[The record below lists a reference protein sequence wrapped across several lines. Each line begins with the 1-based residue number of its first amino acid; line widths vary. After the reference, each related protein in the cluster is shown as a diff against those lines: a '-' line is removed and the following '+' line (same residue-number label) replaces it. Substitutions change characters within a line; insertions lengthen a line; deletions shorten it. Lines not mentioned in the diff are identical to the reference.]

1 MSRDTT
7 GCRTTRVPTRDDPAR
22 DALFRNLL
30 DNPPFPAG
38 SSLEE
43 QRDILD
49 ALKSMNPELP
59 DDVAIRQVT
68 LATGGRAELVAPS
81 EAHDARAIVYV
92 HGGAFVNGRTAGV
105 WQYPAY
111 RIAVAAKAK
120 LLHVLHRL
128 APEHPFPAAR
138 DDVLA
143 GYDHLLRTGY
153 EPDQIA
159 FVADSAGVNIALTA
173 LLALRAQQAPMPA
186 GLVGI
191 GGFIDLTE
199 RDESSPDGPPDPLVT
214 PAQLNAAARA
224 YLGHTDARSAA
235 ANPLF
240 ADLHTLPPMLLLV
253 GENELLKADTMR
265 FSERACRAGVE
276 VHVEVW
282 QGLVHGW
289 YLFANGVAEAEDTYL
304 RVGDQVRQLSPSLDR
319 WVEGREHR
327 TRDLPAAGRG
337 VGARPH
343 E

>member
-1 MSRDTT
+1 MTRATPGCLTT
-7 GCRTTRVPTRDDPAR
+7 QVLTRDDPAR
-22 DALFRNLL
+22 DALFQHLL

-68 LATGGRAELVAPS
+68 LATGARAELVAPP

-92 HGGAFVNGRTAGV
+92 HGGSFVNGRTAGP
-105 WQYPAY
+105 WQYLSY
-111 RIAVAAKAK
+111 RIATAAGAK
-120 LLHVLHRL
+120 LLHVLYRL

-143 GYDHLLRTGY
+143 GYTHLLRTGY
-153 EPDQIA
+153 EPEQIV

-173 LLALRAQQAPMPA
+173 LLALRTQQAPMPA
-186 GLVGI
+186 GFVGI
-191 GGFIDLTE
+191 GGWIDLTE
-199 RDESSPDGPPDPLVT
+199 RDESSSSGPLDPLAI

-240 ADLHTLPPMLLLV
+240 ADLHGLPPMLLLV
-253 GENELLKADTMR
+253 GGSELLKADTMR
-265 FSERACRAGVE
+265 FSERACMAGVE

-282 QGLVHGW
+282 QGLLHGW
-289 YLFANGVAEAEDTYL
+289 YLFANGVADAEATYL
-304 RVGDQVRQLSPSLDR
+304 RVGDQVRQLL
-319 WVEGREHR
+319 
-327 TRDLPAAGRG
+327 
-337 VGARPH
+337 
-343 E
+343 

>member
-1 MSRDTT
+1 MSRYTP
-7 GCRTTRVPTRDDPAR
+7 GCRTTSVPTRDDPAR

-30 DNPPFPAG
+30 DNPPYPAG

-49 ALKSMNPELP
+49 ALKSINPALP
-59 DDVAIRQVT
+59 DGVAIRQVA
-68 LATGGRAELVAPS
+68 LATGARAELVAPS
-81 EAHDARAIVYV
+81 EERDARAMVYA

-111 RIAVAAKAK
+111 RIAAAASAK

-138 DDVLA
+138 DDIIA
-143 GYDHLLRTGY
+143 GYQHLLRTGY
-153 EPDQIA
+153 EPEQIV

-173 LLALRAQQAPMPA
+173 LLALRMQQAPMPA

-191 GGFIDLTE
+191 GGWIDLTE
-199 RDESSPDGPPDPLVT
+199 RDESSPGGPLDPLAI
-214 PAQLNAAARA
+214 PAHLNAAARA
-224 YLGHTDARSAA
+224 YLAHTDARSAA

-240 ADLHTLPPMLLLV
+240 ADLRGLPPMLLLV
-253 GENELLKADTMR
+253 GGSELLKADAIQ

-282 QGLVHGW
+282 QGLLHGW
-289 YLFANGVAEAEDTYL
+289 YLFANGVADAEATYR

-319 WVEGREHR
+319 
-327 TRDLPAAGRG
+327 RG
-337 VGARPH
+337 VETVDLLRERETHGTAP
-343 E
+343 

>member
-1 MSRDTT
+1 MSRDTP
-7 GCRTTRVPTRDDPAR
+7 GCRTTPVPTRDDPAR

-59 DDVAIRQVT
+59 DDVAVRQVT
-68 LATGGRAELVAPS
+68 LATGGRAELVAPP

-111 RIAVAAKAK
+111 RIAAAASAK

-143 GYDHLLRTGY
+143 GYDDLLRTGY
-153 EPDQIA
+153 EPEQIA

-173 LLALRAQQAPMPA
+173 LLALRTQQAPMPA

-191 GGFIDLTE
+191 GGWIDLTE
-199 RDESSPDGPPDPLVT
+199 RDESSSGGPLDPLAI

-235 ANPLF
+235 ANPFF
-240 ADLHTLPPMLLLV
+240 ADLHGLPPMLLLV
-253 GENELLKADTMR
+253 GGSELLKADAMR
-265 FSERACRAGVE
+265 FCERACRAGVD

-282 QGLVHGW
+282 QGLLHGW
-289 YLFANGVAEAEDTYL
+289 YLFANGVADAEATYL
-304 RVGDQVRQLSPSLDR
+304 RVGDQVRQLSP
-319 WVEGREHR
+319 
-327 TRDLPAAGRG
+327 
-337 VGARPH
+337 
-343 E
+343 

>member
-1 MSRDTT
+1 MSRDTP
-7 GCRTTRVPTRDDPAR
+7 GCRTTPVPTRDDPAR

-49 ALKSMNPELP
+49 ALKSINPELP
-59 DDVAIRQVT
+59 DDVVIRQVT
-68 LATGGRAELVAPS
+68 LATGGRAELVAPP
-81 EAHDARAIVYV
+81 EAHDARAIVYA

-111 RIAVAAKAK
+111 RMAAAAGAT

-153 EPDQIA
+153 EPEQIV

-173 LLALRAQQAPMPA
+173 LLALRTRQAPMPA

-191 GGFIDLTE
+191 GGWIDLTE
-199 RDESSPDGPPDPLVT
+199 RDESSPDGPLDPLAI

-240 ADLHTLPPMLLLV
+240 ADLHGLPPMLLLV
-253 GENELLKADTMR
+253 GGSELLKADTMR
-265 FSERACRAGVE
+265 FSERACRAGVD

-282 QGLVHGW
+282 EGLLHGW
-289 YLFANGVAEAEDTYL
+289 YLFANGVADAEATYR
-304 RVGDQVRQLSPSLDR
+304 RVGDQVRQLSPSL
-319 WVEGREHR
+319 V
-327 TRDLPAAGRG
+327 GRG
-337 VGARPH
+337 VKNVDLSR

>member
-1 MSRDTT
+1 MSRDTPA
-7 GCRTTRVPTRDDPAR
+7 CRTTQVPTRDDPAR

-68 LATGGRAELVAPS
+68 LATGGRAELVAPP
-81 EAHDARAIVYV
+81 EAHDTRAIVYA

-105 WQYPAY
+105 WQYPVY
-111 RIAVAAKAK
+111 RIAAAASAK

-153 EPDQIA
+153 EPEQIT

-173 LLALRAQQAPMPA
+173 LLALRTQQAPMPA

-191 GGFIDLTE
+191 GGWIDLTE
-199 RDESSPDGPPDPLVT
+199 RDESSPGASLDPLAI
-214 PAQLNAAARA
+214 PAHLNAAARA

-235 ANPLF
+235 ANPFF
-240 ADLHTLPPMLLLV
+240 ADLHGLPPMLLLV
-253 GENELLKADTMR
+253 GGSELLKADAMR
-265 FSERACRAGVE
+265 FCERACRAGVE

-282 QGLVHGW
+282 QGLLHGW
-289 YLFANGVAEAEDTYL
+289 YLFAKGVADAEATYL
-304 RVGDQVRQLSPSLDR
+304 RVGDQVRQLSPSLD
-319 WVEGREHR
+319 
-327 TRDLPAAGRG
+327 GRG
-337 VGARPH
+337 VKNVDLPK

>member
-1 MSRDTT
+1 MSRATT
-7 GCRTTRVPTRDDPAR
+7 GCRTTAVATRDDPAR

-38 SSLEE
+38 SSLEQ

-59 DDVAIRQVT
+59 DNVALERVT
-68 LATGGRAELVAPS
+68 LATGGCAELVAPP

-92 HGGAFVNGRTAGV
+92 HGGAFVNGRTAGA

-111 RIAVAAKAK
+111 RIATAAGAR

-143 GYDHLLRTGY
+143 GYEHLLRTGY
-153 EPDQIA
+153 APEQIV

-173 LLALRAQQAPMPA
+173 LLSLQTQHAPMPA
-186 GLVGI
+186 GFVGI
-191 GGFIDLTE
+191 GGWIDLTE
-199 RDESSPDGPPDPLVT
+199 RDESSPAGSQDPLAI
-214 PAQLNAAARA
+214 PAQLNAAVSA
-224 YLGHTDARSAA
+224 YLGRTDPRSAE

-240 ADLHTLPPMLLLV
+240 ADLHGLPPMLLLV
-253 GENELLKADTMR
+253 GGDELLKADAMR
-265 FSERACRAGVE
+265 FSERACMAGVE

-282 QGLVHGW
+282 QGLLHGW
-289 YLFANGVAEAEDTYL
+289 YLFANEVADAEATYL
-304 RVGDQVRQLSPSLDR
+304 RVGDQVRQLL
-319 WVEGREHR
+319 
-327 TRDLPAAGRG
+327 
-337 VGARPH
+337 
-343 E
+343 

>member
-1 MSRDTT
+1 MSRAIS
-7 GCRTTRVPTRDDPAR
+7 GCRTTEVPTRDDPAR
-22 DALFRNLL
+22 DALFRNLR

-49 ALKSMNPELP
+49 ALKSLNPELP
-59 DDVAIRQVT
+59 DDVAIGQVT
-68 LATGGRAELVAPS
+68 LPTGGRAELVVPP
-81 EAHDARAIVYV
+81 EAHDARAIIYT

-105 WQYPAY
+105 WRYPVY
-111 RIAVAAKAK
+111 RIAAAANAK

-143 GYDHLLRTGY
+143 GYEHLLRTGY
-153 EPDQIA
+153 EPEQIA

-173 LLALRAQQAPMPA
+173 LLALRTQQAPMPA
-186 GLVGI
+186 GFVGI
-191 GGFIDLTE
+191 GGWIDLTE
-199 RDESSPDGPPDPLVT
+199 RDESSPDGPLDPLAI

-240 ADLHTLPPMLLLV
+240 ADLHGLPPMLLLV
-253 GENELLKADTMR
+253 GGSELLKGDAMR
-265 FSERACRAGVE
+265 FSERACRDGVD

-282 QGLVHGW
+282 QGLLHGW
-289 YLFANGVAEAEDTYL
+289 YLFANGVRDAEATYL
-304 RVGDQVRQLSPSLDR
+304 RVGDQVRQLF
-319 WVEGREHR
+319 
-327 TRDLPAAGRG
+327 
-337 VGARPH
+337 
-343 E
+343 